1 MTLCLTCNGS
11 GRIYAGKLHGRPKYR
26 TCPRCH
32 GIGEHEKEITRK
44 PKEDRGRT
52 GAELQAYCPKCAK
65 PVVLE
70 KVKLEVSQKINK
82 VINDPSPQAQLVVR
96 NNLAIIE
103 HLGAAEALQRSSGI
117 VLDALRKN
125 EGPAGT
131 PRIGEK

>member
-1 MTLCLTCNGS
+1 MENKTILMGSENHNGW
-11 GRIYAGKLHGRPKYR
+11 KL
-26 TCPRCH
+26 
-32 GIGEHEKEITRK
+32 E
-44 PKEDRGRT
+44 
-52 GAELQAYCPKCAK
+52 EL
-65 PVVLE
+65 LE
-70 KVKLEVSQKINK
+70 KVKLEVSQKVNK

-131 PRIGEK
+131 PRIGGK